1 MAIPRMSWAGP
12 GGADVTAFKAA
23 VLPKDPTAA
32 PSSRRLDEVP
42 SVTVNGL
49 SQALGPL
56 VTKTFVY
63 QSAPVT
69 VSRVFQDNALLG
81 YDIQLG
87 DTRMKLKLMDSGA
100 GVLTVEG
107 TAANEAQTKKF
118 IEFVEAAFNSVIPS
132 GP

>member
-1 MAIPRMSWAGP
+1 MIIQEPSPLTVQQRAGHRP
-12 GGADVTAFKAA
+12 
-23 VLPKDPTAA
+23 
-32 PSSRRLDEVP
+32 
-42 SVTVNGL
+42 
-49 SQALGPL
+49 
-56 VTKTFVY
+56 
-63 QSAPVT
+63 
-69 VSRVFQDNALLG
+69 LLG